1 MVEPKVVE
9 PKVVDK
15 VPYRVVTAEDLFHLS
30 TKYHHLSNYEH
41 AVKLLVDEG
50 LLILK
55 KDEVRTNENTK
66 ALSM

>member
-1 MVEPKVVE
+1 MVE

-15 VPYRVVTAEDLFHLS
+15 IPYRVVTIEDLFHLI

-41 AVKLLVDEG
+41 ASKLLVDEG

-55 KDEVRTNENTK
+55 KDTDYIKDANV
-66 ALSM
+66 A